1 MSLKKRFQRGAGYPV
16 KGGAMRVEKDS
27 IGEFRV
33 PAGAY
38 WGINAGRA
46 AENFPVSGRKINP
59 RLISAYCQIKK
70 AAAAVNMRAGL
81 LPKAKARAIGRA
93 SDEIL
98 AGRLRDQFVV
108 DRFQAGAGTST
119 NMNVNEVLCN
129 RALELLGY
137 KKGRYDILS
146 PNDHVNMGQSTNDT
160 YPTAAHLAALAAL
173 EDFEKEAGRL
183 AASLSGR
190 GKKFSRVLKSGR
202 THLQDAVPV
211 LLGREFSAYAAAV
224 RASLRHVLRTSGDL
238 RELGIGGSAA
248 GTGMNTHPAFARRMA
263 VELSKAAGLKLF
275 NAPDLM
281 HAMQS
286 QAPLGRVSSAMRDFA
301 VELGRIANDLRL
313 LSSGPATGLA
323 ELRLP
328 AVQAGSSIMPGKV
341 NPSIPEM
348 VNMVCFHA
356 IGADLGVSLASAA
369 GQLELNVMMPLMAE
383 NLIESI
389 DLLTAAC
396 RQLALKCVDG
406 ISADAER
413 CRAYA
418 HRSMGL
424 ATALAPEIGYLAAA
438 EVAKRALAGG
448 ISIAEA
454 LEAGGQF
461 RPEALARLLDPVRMT
476 RPGPVKPKL

>member
-1 MSLKKRFQRGAGYPV
+1 MSANKSLPGRTAARKTPV
-16 KGGAMRVEKDS
+16 KPPMRAEKDC
-27 IGEFRV
+27 IGGFSV
-33 PAGAY
+33 PASAY

-59 RLISAYCQIKK
+59 RLITAYCHIKK
-70 AAAAVNMRAGL
+70 AAAAVNARSGRL
-81 LPKAKARAIGRA
+81 GKAKARAIIRA
-93 SDEIL
+93 ADEVL
-98 AGRLRDQFVV
+98 SGFLRDQFIV

-129 RALELLGY
+129 RALEILGY

-173 EDFEKEAGRL
+173 KDFYAEAGRL
-183 AASLSGR
+183 AASLAGR
-190 GKKFSRVLKSGR
+190 GKEFSGILKSGR

-211 LLGREFSAYAAAV
+211 LLGREFSAYAAAIS
-224 RASLRHVLRTSGDL
+224 ASLRHVVRTAADL
-238 RELGIGGSAA
+238 KELGIGGSAA
-248 GTGMNTHPAFARRMA
+248 GTGMNTHPAFSRGMAR
-263 VELSKAAGLKLF
+263 ELSRLTGFRLRKAA
-275 NAPDLM
+275 DLM

-286 QAPLGRVSSAMRDFA
+286 QAPVGRVSSSMRDFA

-323 ELRLP
+323 EIRLP

-356 IGADLGVSLASAA
+356 IGSDLGVSLAVSA
-369 GQLELNVMMPLMAE
+369 GQLELNVMMPLIAE
-383 NLIESI
+383 NLLESV

-396 RQLALKCVDG
+396 RQLALRCVDG
-406 ISADAER
+406 ISADPAR
-413 CRAYA
+413 CGDYAY
-418 HRSMGL
+418 HSMGL
-424 ATALAPEIGYLAAA
+424 ATALAPSIGYLAAA
-438 EVAKRALAGG
+438 DIAKRALAGG
-448 ISIAEA
+448 KTISEL
-454 LEAGGQF
+454 LEKEG
-461 RPEALARLLDPVRMT
+461 RIPKKVLADLLDLVKMT
-476 RPGPVKPKL
+476 RPDQK